1 MGCNHMKTFKRLAA
15 LGLVCA
21 VIFAAAGCAKS
32 GNPSETESETV
43 TSETSEEDDGISVG
57 DHILFGNYQ
66 QKTDADPEPIE
77 WRVLEIKDDKALVIT
92 EYLLEPRAYN
102 IEMEDVTWED
112 SSLRKWLNGDFY
124 DKAFSAKEKSHIQ
137 TVTIQNPDNPLY
149 GTPGGNDTED
159 NVFCLSLEEVQ
170 IYFADTNDR
179 MAALTDYAISR
190 GASVNEDNKLE
201 NGMKTG
207 WWWLRTPASSANR
220 AAEVDCFGNIDTVI
234 NDDRVDGCL
243 VFSEGISVRPAVWI
257 TLTDEDSEEIT
268 EDEEPVVRRAL
279 FGNALGYKRCYCELI
294 SMGGNGFIW
303 NLYNEDREMI
313 AMQFGYNDSEPQ
325 LYSVDMDGDGTDEL
339 ISYCIYGGDGAAR
352 IFVYRNN
359 NGIIELGVFKTD
371 LTVSEYSMEYDTAEE
386 KIILQNWTEE
396 KETVLGIDDFTFSRF
411 DPENFP
417 W

>member
-1 MGCNHMKTFKRLAA
+1 MKTFKRLAA

-43 TSETSEEDDGISVG
+43 TSETSEEDDGLSVG

-92 EYLLEPRAYN
+92 EYLLEPRVYN

-124 DKAFSAKEKSHIQ
+124 DTAFSAKEKSHIQ

-268 EDEEPVVRRAL
+268 EDEEPVVRRVE

-294 SMGGNGFIW
+294 SMGENGFIW
-303 NLYNEDREMI
+303 NLYNEDQEMI

-359 NGIIELGVFKTD
+359 NGIIELGVFETD

>member
-92 EYLLEPRAYN
+92 EYLLEPHVYN

-124 DKAFSAKEKSHIQ
+124 DTAFSAKEKSHIQ

-170 IYFADTNDR
+170 IYFADANDR
-179 MAALTDYAISR
+179 MAALTDHAVSR

-243 VFSEGISVRPAVWI
+243 VFSEGISIRPAVWI
-257 TLTDEDSEEIT
+257 TLTDEDSEEIPDP
-268 EDEEPVVRRAL
+268 DESFVRRIS

-303 NLYNEDREMI
+303 NLYNEDQEMI
-313 AMQFGYNDSEPQ
+313 AMQFGYND
-325 LYSVDMDGDGTDEL
+325 
-339 ISYCIYGGDGAAR
+339 CIYGGDGAAR
-352 IFVYRNN
+352 VFVYRNN
-359 NGIIELGVFKTD
+359 NGIIELGVFETD
-371 LTVSEYSMEYDTAEE
+371 LNVYEYAMEYDDNEK
-386 KIILQNWTEE
+386 KIILQNWRDE

-411 DPENFP
+411 DPGNFP

>member
-1 MGCNHMKTFKRLAA
+1 MKMLRKLAA
-15 LGLVCA
+15 AGLVCA
-21 VIFAAAGCAKS
+21 VILASAGCSNSDK
-32 GNPSETESETV
+32 PSETESETV
-43 TSETSEEDDGISVG
+43 TSETPEEDDSISVG
-57 DHILFGNYQ
+57 DHIMFGNYQ
-66 QKTDADPEPIE
+66 QKTDAGPEPIE
-77 WRVLEIKDDKALVIT
+77 WRVLEINDDKALIIS
-92 EYLLEPRAYN
+92 EYLLEPHVYN
-102 IEMEDVTWED
+102 IEMEDITWED
-112 SSLRKWLNGDFY
+112 SSLRIWLNGDFY
-124 DKAFSAKEKSHIQ
+124 DTAFSASEKSHIK
-137 TVTIQNPDNPLY
+137 TVTIKNPDNPLY

-170 IYFADTNDR
+170 IYFADANDR

-243 VFSEGISVRPAVWI
+243 VFSEGISIRPAVWI

-268 EDEEPVVRRAL
+268 DTDESFVRSIS

-303 NLYNEDREMI
+303 NLYNEDQEMI
-313 AMQFGYNDSEPQ
+313 AMQFGYNDYEPQ
-325 LYSVDMDGDGTDEL
+325 LYSADMDGDGTDEL

-359 NGIIELGVFKTD
+359 NGIIELGVFETD
-371 LTVSEYSMEYDTAEE
+371 LNVYEYAMEYDDNEK
-386 KIILQNWTEE
+386 KIILQNWRDE

-411 DPENFP
+411 DPGNFP

>member
-1 MGCNHMKTFKRLAA
+1 MKMLRKLAA
-15 LGLVCA
+15 AGLVCA
-21 VIFAAAGCAKS
+21 VIFASAGCSNSDK
-32 GNPSETESETV
+32 PSETESETV
-43 TSETSEEDDGISVG
+43 TSETPEKDDSISVG
-57 DHILFGNYQ
+57 DHIMFGNYQ
-66 QKTDADPEPIE
+66 QKTDAGPEPIE
-77 WRVLEIKDDKALVIT
+77 WRVLEIKDDEALIIS
-92 EYLLEPRAYN
+92 EYLLEPQVYN
-102 IEMEDVTWED
+102 IEMEDITWED
-112 SSLRKWLNGDFY
+112 SSLRIWLNGDFY
-124 DKAFSAKEKSHIQ
+124 DTAFSASEKSHIQ
-137 TVTIQNPDNPLY
+137 TVTIKNPDNPLY

-170 IYFADTNDR
+170 IYFADANDR

-190 GASVNEDNKLE
+190 GASVNEDTKLE

-234 NDDRVDGCL
+234 NEDRVDGCL
-243 VFSEGISVRPAVWI
+243 VFSEGISVRPALWI

-268 EDEEPVVRRAL
+268 DTEESFVRRIS

-303 NLYNEDREMI
+303 NLYNEDKEMI
-313 AMQFGYNDSEPQ
+313 AMQFGYNDYEPQ
-325 LYSVDMDGDGTDEL
+325 LYSADMDGDGTDEL

-359 NGIIELGVFKTD
+359 NGIIELGVFETD
-371 LTVSEYSMEYDTAEE
+371 LNVYEYAMEYDDNEK
-386 KIILQNWTEE
+386 KIILQNWRDE

-411 DPENFP
+411 DPGNFP

>member
-43 TSETSEEDDGISVG
+43 TSETSEEDDGLSVG

-92 EYLLEPRAYN
+92 EYLLEPRVYN

-124 DKAFSAKEKSHIQ
+124 DTAFSAKEKSHIQ

-268 EDEEPVVRRAL
+268 EDEEPVVRRVE

-294 SMGGNGFIW
+294 SMGENGFIW
-303 NLYNEDREMI
+303 NLYNEDQEMI

-359 NGIIELGVFKTD
+359 NGIIELGVFETD

>member
-124 DKAFSAKEKSHIQ
+124 DTAFSAKEKSHIQ

-159 NVFCLSLEEVQ
+159 NVF
-170 IYFADTNDR
+170 A
-179 MAALTDYAISR
+179 
-190 GASVNEDNKLE
+190 
-201 NGMKTG
+201 
-207 WWWLRTPASSANR
+207 
-220 AAEVDCFGNIDTVI
+220 
-234 NDDRVDGCL
+234 
-243 VFSEGISVRPAVWI
+243 
-257 TLTDEDSEEIT
+257 
-268 EDEEPVVRRAL
+268 
-279 FGNALGYKRCYCELI
+279 
-294 SMGGNGFIW
+294 
-303 NLYNEDREMI
+303 
-313 AMQFGYNDSEPQ
+313 
-325 LYSVDMDGDGTDEL
+325 
-339 ISYCIYGGDGAAR
+339 
-352 IFVYRNN
+352 
-359 NGIIELGVFKTD
+359 
-371 LTVSEYSMEYDTAEE
+371 
-386 KIILQNWTEE
+386 
-396 KETVLGIDDFTFSRF
+396 
-411 DPENFP
+411 
-417 W
+417 